1 MNLWEPKALM
11 SYWEENIKH
20 DQRGT
25 VCVIIWPIVF
35 KECHTNT
42 ANYAERLNYV
52 IPIQQLRMKINC
64 KRNFGDKTRYKKV
77 LINQLE

>member
-1 MNLWEPKALM
+1 MNSWEPKALM

-20 DQRGT
+20 DQRGA

-35 KECHTNT
+35 KECHTNI

-52 IPIQQLRMKINC
+52 IPIQQAMPR
-64 KRNFGDKTRYKKV
+64 D
-77 LINQLE
+77 LIMSYQYSSYE